1 MLTYPD
7 EYMSRCF
14 EENLMHNSTA
24 SRINLLPNKPFKY
37 KRVWTIQYFCSWVY
51 FNAFQV
57 FVWNMHLMAIE
68 WKLLSMFFFLACG
81 AFYFAKN
88 HFMSSKIFPVLVS
101 FSFYIEQVHSKPR
114 DCIFLKLA
122 NNTALRKCGK
132 TSSPVFALCYK
143 NSFTSI
149 VWTLLRCKLEFIQP
163 SFTAL
168 LFASLVVW
176 SLIS

>member
-68 WKLLSMFFFLACG
+68 WKLMSMFFFWLVEL
-81 AFYFAKN
+81 FISQKIISWVQKYFP
-88 HFMSSKIFPVLVS
+88 FSLVLVS
-101 FSFYIEQVHSKPR
+101 ISSRYIQNREIVFFWNWPIIPRCVNVARQVLPCLPYVTR
-114 DCIFLKLA
+114 
-122 NNTALRKCGK
+122 
-132 TSSPVFALCYK
+132 
-143 NSFTSI
+143 
-149 VWTLLRCKLEFIQP
+149 TLLQ
-163 SFTAL
+163 
-168 LFASLVVW
+168 V
-176 SLIS
+176 